1 MSGDLMAIRDDFPI
15 LQREVNGRSLIYFD
29 NAATTQ
35 KPKVV
40 IDAMTDY
47 YQSMNAN
54 VHRAVHTLAGE
65 STEAYESCRKN
76 LREWFNAEK
85 VIFTSGTTEAIN
97 LAAHAWGKHNLN
109 KGDVVLL
116 TEMEH
121 HSDIVPW
128 QMLSREIGVELRY
141 VPVAEDHTLDMELLR
156 ASMEG
161 VKLVCFVHTSN
172 VLGARNPVEEIVSIS
187 KKHGARVLIDA
198 AQAVPH
204 SRIDFASMNIDFLAC
219 SAHKMC
225 GPTGIGCLLVSPDT
239 FHEMEPFMGGGDMIE
254 TVTLEGSTYQKNE
267 HKFEAGTPKIAE
279 AVGWDAAINWLSKID
294 LQFEHE
300 RLLDMARYTA
310 NRLRAI
316 PGMTV
321 FGQHTDGDSAVV
333 SFIHDKVHPEDMAR
347 LLDARGIALR
357 TGHHC
362 AQPLME
368 KLGVNGT
375 LRASFYLYNTQEEV
389 ETMLSTIEGIVERF
403 S

>member
-1 MSGDLMAIRDDFPI
+1 
-15 LQREVNGRSLIYFD
+15 
-29 NAATTQ
+29 
-35 KPKVV
+35 
-40 IDAMTDY
+40 
-47 YQSMNAN
+47 
-54 VHRAVHTLAGE
+54 
-65 STEAYESCRKN
+65 
-76 LREWFNAEK
+76 
-85 VIFTSGTTEAIN
+85 
-97 LAAHAWGKHNLN
+97 
-109 KGDVVLL
+109 
-116 TEMEH
+116 
-121 HSDIVPW
+121 
-128 QMLSREIGVELRY
+128 
-141 VPVAEDHTLDMELLR
+141 
-156 ASMEG
+156 
-161 VKLVCFVHTSN
+161 
-172 VLGARNPVEEIVSIS
+172 
-187 KKHGARVLIDA
+187 
-198 AQAVPH
+198 
-204 SRIDFASMNIDFLAC
+204 
-219 SAHKMC
+219 
-225 GPTGIGCLLVSPDT
+225 
-239 FHEMEPFMGGGDMIE
+239 MIE

-300 RLLDMARYTA
+300 RLLNMARYTA

-389 ETMLSTIEGIVERF
+389 ETMLSTIESIVERF

>member
-65 STEAYESCRKN
+65 STEAYESCREN
-76 LREWFNAEK
+76 LRKWFSAEK

-172 VLGARNPVEEIVSIS
+172 V
-187 KKHGARVLIDA
+187 
-198 AQAVPH
+198 
-204 SRIDFASMNIDFLAC
+204 
-219 SAHKMC
+219 
-225 GPTGIGCLLVSPDT
+225 
-239 FHEMEPFMGGGDMIE
+239 
-254 TVTLEGSTYQKNE
+254 
-267 HKFEAGTPKIAE
+267 
-279 AVGWDAAINWLSKID
+279 
-294 LQFEHE
+294 
-300 RLLDMARYTA
+300 
-310 NRLRAI
+310 
-316 PGMTV
+316 
-321 FGQHTDGDSAVV
+321 
-333 SFIHDKVHPEDMAR
+333 
-347 LLDARGIALR
+347 
-357 TGHHC
+357 
-362 AQPLME
+362 
-368 KLGVNGT
+368 
-375 LRASFYLYNTQEEV
+375 
-389 ETMLSTIEGIVERF
+389 
-403 S
+403 

>member
-65 STEAYESCRKN
+65 STEAYESCREN
-76 LREWFNAEK
+76 LRKWFSAEK

-172 VLGARNPVEEIVSIS
+172 VLGLS
-187 KKHGARVLIDA
+187 LI
-198 AQAVPH
+198 H
-204 SRIDFASMNIDFLAC
+204 I
-219 SAHKMC
+219 
-225 GPTGIGCLLVSPDT
+225 
-239 FHEMEPFMGGGDMIE
+239 
-254 TVTLEGSTYQKNE
+254 
-267 HKFEAGTPKIAE
+267 
-279 AVGWDAAINWLSKID
+279 
-294 LQFEHE
+294 
-300 RLLDMARYTA
+300 
-310 NRLRAI
+310 
-316 PGMTV
+316 
-321 FGQHTDGDSAVV
+321 
-333 SFIHDKVHPEDMAR
+333 
-347 LLDARGIALR
+347 
-357 TGHHC
+357 
-362 AQPLME
+362 
-368 KLGVNGT
+368 
-375 LRASFYLYNTQEEV
+375 
-389 ETMLSTIEGIVERF
+389 
-403 S
+403 